1 MFDVFVEGAVDGA
14 PDAVRR
20 LADTMAV
27 KFGLSADDFV
37 ARLVRGRVRV
47 KAKVDRQTADAYV
60 RELVKIGARCVV
72 EESRPTAATP
82 PAGVRLAT
90 PPGGL
95 RAVTPP
101 AGVRTPPSRADLLR
115 TTPAAGVAQ
124 TSRTTPPVG
133 SAVQRPPTSPRAASV
148 SSGPSEARAHTI
160 SAGIPTRP
168 PAPLV
173 AATFRTPAGGTPTKP
188 PASTSGLSAATSGLS
203 AATMDPGT
211 PTNLGA
217 LDTSSPLAL
226 SSLDGNDAMS
236 DADSSGSFGPPLE
249 LDNGPSGEP
258 GKLIAPKAAPGTT
271 KPPVSKD
278 RPKDEP
284 LDLFAPPDA
293 GEEHVA
299 VELAADE
306 VEYKARKQT
315 PLPMPVAVPPRDA
328 TPIPQRSSSPAI
340 AQATQAPARSKLGPL
355 ADLKIRFAAGVVAA
369 ILVGFLPATL
379 IASIRERSAF
389 KAIDDSY
396 VQTTLDPANQTADV
410 DASFLD
416 KKKSA
421 RRDIA
426 LTSMLIWAIG
436 GGAIAY
442 VWFRRVPWD
451 RWA

>member
-1 MFDVFVEGAVDGA
+1 MFDVFVEGAVETT

-47 KAKVDRQTADAYV
+47 KAKVDRSTADAYV
-60 RELVKIGARCVV
+60 RELVKIGARCTV

-82 PAGVRLAT
+82 PSGVRLTT

-95 RAVTPP
+95 RAATPP
-101 AGVRTPPSRADLLR
+101 TGVRTPPSRAELLR
-115 TTPAAGVAQ
+115 TSTPPSGVAQ

-148 SSGPSEARAHTI
+148 SSGPFEARARTI
-160 SAGIPTRP
+160 SAGMPTRP

-173 AATFRTPAGGTPTKP
+173 AATFRTPASGVPTKP
-188 PASTSGLSAATSGLS
+188 PPTSGLSAATV
-203 AATMDPGT
+203 DPGT

-226 SSLDGNDAMS
+226 SSLDGNDAMT
-236 DADSSGSFGPPLE
+236 DSSGSFGPPLE

-258 GKLIAPKAAPGTT
+258 GKLIAPKPAAGANKPAAP
-271 KPPVSKD
+271 SKD

-293 GEEHVA
+293 GEEQLA
-299 VELAADE
+299 VEIAPDE
-306 VEYKARKQT
+306 LEYKARKQLNT
-315 PLPMPVAVPPRDA
+315 PPAMPVVTPARDA
-328 TPIPQRSSSPAI
+328 TPIPERRSSPALA
-340 AQATQAPARSKLGPL
+340 AQPEPGRARSKLGPL

-369 ILVGFLPATL
+369 ILVGFLPATV
-379 IASIRERSAF
+379 IASIREHAAF
-389 KAIDDSY
+389 KAIDESY
-396 VQTTLDPANQTADV
+396 VEASMDPANQNPDLDGT
-410 DASFLD
+410 FLD

-421 RRDIA
+421 RREIA
-426 LTSMLIWAIG
+426 ITSMLIWALG

-442 VWFRRVPWD
+442 VWFRRVPWA

>member
-1 MFDVFVEGAVDGA
+1 MFDVFVEGAVETT

-60 RELVKIGARCVV
+60 RELVKIGARCTV

-82 PAGVRLAT
+82 PSGVRLTT

-95 RAVTPP
+95 RAATPP
-101 AGVRTPPSRADLLR
+101 SGVRQPPPSRAALLR
-115 TTPAAGVAQ
+115 TSTPPSGVAH

-148 SSGPSEARAHTI
+148 STGPTEARAHTI
-160 SAGIPTRP
+160 SSSGIPPRP

-173 AATFRTPAGGTPTKP
+173 AATFRTPASGVPTKP
-188 PASTSGLSAATSGLS
+188 PPASGLSAAADQS
-203 AATMDPGT
+203 T

-226 SSLDGNDAMS
+226 SSLDGNDAMT
-236 DADSSGSFGPPLE
+236 DSSGSFGPPLE
-249 LDNGPSGEP
+249 LDNGPSGAP
-258 GKLIAPKAAPGTT
+258 GKLIAPKPAAKAAAP
-271 KPPVSKD
+271 PKD

-299 VELAADE
+299 VELADDE
-306 VEYKARKQT
+306 VEYKARKQLNT
-315 PLPMPVAVPPRDA
+315 PPPMAVVTPPRDA
-328 TPIPQRSSSPAI
+328 TPIPRRDSAPAI
-340 AQATQAPARSKLGPL
+340 TPASEPARPRSKLGPL
-355 ADLKIRFAAGVVAA
+355 ADLKIRFAAGVVVA
-369 ILVGFLPATL
+369 ILVGFLPATV
-379 IASIRERSAF
+379 IASLREHAAF
-389 KAIDDSY
+389 KAIDESY
-396 VQTTLDPANQTADV
+396 VEASIDPANQNPDLDGT
-410 DASFLD
+410 FLD
-416 KKKSA
+416 KKRSA

-426 LTSMLIWAIG
+426 LTSMLIWALG

-442 VWFRRVPWD
+442 VWFRRVPWA